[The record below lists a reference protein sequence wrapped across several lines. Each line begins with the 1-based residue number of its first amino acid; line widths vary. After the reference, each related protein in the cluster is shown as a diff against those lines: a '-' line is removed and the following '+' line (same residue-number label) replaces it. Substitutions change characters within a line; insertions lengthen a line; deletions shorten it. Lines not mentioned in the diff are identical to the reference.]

1 MQPLNISQIRGI
13 AMANPNRP
21 LSPHLQVYRPQITS
35 VLSITHRATGIVLA
49 GGAVLFSYW
58 IMAATYGPDAFS
70 TAQAVLGSWFGQFVL
85 WGMTFSL
92 FYHLGNGIRHLAW
105 DIGWGYELDKMRM
118 SGWLTVIFA
127 VAMTVLALIIAY
139 SAAGAF

>member
-1 MQPLNISQIRGI
+1 
-13 AMANPNRP
+13 MANPNRP

-35 VLSITHRATGIVLA
+35 VLSITHRATGVALA
-49 GGAVLFSYW
+49 GGAVLFAYW
-58 IMAATYGPDAFS
+58 IMAATYGPVAFA
-70 TAQAVLGSWFGQFVL
+70 TAQAALGSWFGQLVL

-105 DIGWGYELDKMRM
+105 DAGWGYELDTMRM

-127 VAMTVLALIIAY
+127 AAMTVLTLVVAY
-139 SAAGAF
+139 SAARGA